1 MLECIYM
8 NHELNRL
15 PQDVVNQIAAGEV
28 IERPSSVVKE
38 LVDNAIDAESTKISI
53 KVKQGGMESIEVSD
67 DGYGIPKKNLFS
79 VFEAHTTSKLKTLE
93 DLNSLLSMGFRGEAL
108 STITSVAKVTLV
120 SKYAEEEFANEIS
133 FSSDGKSLVKSAA
146 KEKGTSI
153 KVENLFYNIP
163 ARKKYL
169 KTANTEYR
177 KIHEMLERYFLIYP
191 NITFTLER
199 DGKVVK
205 ETKSIEGRNAGEIVK
220 ERVSNVL
227 GEDFT
232 NTSLPLFYSGSGIK
246 INGLISH
253 PSSHRAKS
261 SSSYIFLNKRPIT
274 EKGIVRSIYEGYS
287 RYLPFGEKIDFI
299 ISLDI
304 DPSLVDVNVHPRK
317 EEVRFENPFRV
328 YSAVEE
334 AVKHTLEKELSYNS
348 KSDTPMKNFSTM
360 RESFNQK
367 SFNKNS
373 YTPQNI
379 YPPKSS
385 SSVKD
390 SLLFSKELLSSS
402 PDVSESM
409 LTPNVSQSKD
419 IVKIFQIFNKYIVIE
434 FTDQKLWIVDQHAAA
449 ERINFEKLL
458 KHENENLQNLLVPSK
473 LSFTETELL
482 FLEEN
487 ISFFKSL
494 GFVFKVQKESIL
506 LETIPAE
513 FVDTDFPKLFEEIF
527 SLEDNPENLSKNLVK
542 KKEDILATIACHGSV
557 RAGQKLSY
565 EEMLSLFKDLSKC
578 NNPYSCPHGRPAIW
592 KLSIEDIDHNFERT
606 Y

>member
-1 MLECIYM
+1 M

-28 IERPSSVVKE
+28 IERPASVVKE
-38 LVDNAIDAESTKISI
+38 LVDNAIDAEAKKITI
-53 KVKQGGMESIEVSD
+53 KVRQGGMESIEVSD
-67 DGYGIPKKNLFS
+67 DGYGIPKRNLSSIFD
-79 VFEAHTTSKLKTLE
+79 AHTTSKLKTLE

-108 STITSVAKVTLV
+108 STITSVAQVSLV
-120 SKYAEEEFANEIS
+120 SKYTEEDFANEIF
-133 FSSDGKSLVKSAA
+133 FSSDGKSSVKSAA
-146 KEKGTSI
+146 KEKGTTI

-169 KTANTEYR
+169 KSPVTEYR
-177 KIHEMLERYFLIYP
+177 KIQEMLDRYFIIYP
-191 NITFTLER
+191 NISFVLER
-199 DGKVVK
+199 DGKIVK
-205 ETKSIEGRNAGEIVK
+205 DIKSIEKKNAGEITK
-220 ERVSNVL
+220 ERLEHIL
-227 GEDFT
+227 GEQFA
-232 NTSLPLFYSGSGIK
+232 NSALKLYFSGSGIT
-246 INGLISH
+246 INGYISH
-253 PSSHRAKS
+253 PSSHRSRS
-261 SSSYIFLNKRPIT
+261 SFSFIFLNKRPIT

-287 RYLPFGEKIDFI
+287 RYLPFGEKIDFVI
-299 ISLDI
+299 NIDI
-304 DPSLVDVNVHPRK
+304 QPSLVDVNVHPRK

-328 YSAVEE
+328 YNAIEE

-348 KSDTPMKNFSTM
+348 RNDTPMKDFSTM

-367 SFNKNS
+367 SQSKNTYS
-373 YTPQNI
+373 PPNI
-379 YPPKSS
+379 YPPRASN
-385 SSVKD
+385 SVQD

-402 PDVSESM
+402 PDVSESI
-409 LTPNVSQSKD
+409 PIPDISENND
-419 IVKIFQIFNKYIVIE
+419 IVKIFQIFNKYILIE
-434 FTDQKLWIVDQHAAA
+434 FVDQRLWIVDQHAAA

-458 KHENENLQNLLVPSK
+458 KHENENLQNLLVPSELQFNK
-473 LSFTETELL
+473 TELL

-494 GFVFKVQKESIL
+494 GFVFKIQKDSIL

-513 FVDTDFPKLFEEIF
+513 FVDTDFSKLFEQVF
-527 SLEDNPENLSKNLVK
+527 SLEDNIENLSKNLEK
-542 KKEDILATIACHGSV
+542 RKDDILATIACHGSV

-592 KLSIEDIDHNFERT
+592 KLNIEDIDHNFERT